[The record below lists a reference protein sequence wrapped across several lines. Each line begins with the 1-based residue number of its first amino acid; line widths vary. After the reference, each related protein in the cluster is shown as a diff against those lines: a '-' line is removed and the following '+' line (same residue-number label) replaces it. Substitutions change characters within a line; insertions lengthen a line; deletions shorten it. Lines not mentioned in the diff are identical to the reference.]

1 MMAHHAD
8 ELLVNFYELSADRP
22 AGWRPPVGSAAPLA
36 VAPAPA
42 VGGARA
48 DLVGALWLLPGSTWP
63 IAETLGLQMPD
74 LCPQPCRARSSRR
87 GQLRS
92 RRSRARKCSGSGSRA
107 RSPRLIFGAK

>member
-63 IAETLGLQMPD
+63 IA
-74 LCPQPCRARSSRR
+74 A
-87 GQLRS
+87 
-92 RRSRARKCSGSGSRA
+92 
-107 RSPRLIFGAK
+107 PRLNTDGSELHAAGLEATL